1 MGYLDFKGWFKD
13 VYSSSFRMAQSFLGL
28 RVSLSLNTGLSIEG
42 KVSHIDSNTQLLTL
56 SDVLIFLPGQATQ
69 RAPLYGV
76 NGSDIKDLQIL
87 PESTSLA
94 PPTTTVTNTQQQN
107 QAQQQPHQLQHSQA
121 MTSAQRQTMQDPSSA
136 LQASPSRSMSH
147 PPPPPSVRPKSIA
160 RTDGAGGDGLKQVVY
175 DARAKKVDESSATES
190 VTTTKPQK
198 KKTRQIQTE
207 AVPQQSKNSR
217 RTKNGR
223 KANVQ
228 PVHEWAGGDV
238 NDFKEEEFDFQ
249 ANLDMFDKAK
259 VFAEIREMDETAPET
274 RLVTINRLPQPGRGA
289 GTTNNN
295 GSSPNRVNLLPS
307 ENVLDEQIDP
317 GALSDDSLTSEGVEY
332 MRGKRRGSKPSQR
345 SKIVVMSSGI
355 LCPVVTSQQ
364 ITTVEQECGLDR
376 DQLIENAGRVSSMMA
391 IQTLG
396 GNRRNSDHSTAPV
409 PVVVILAG
417 NNTIGAYGFSAGR
430 HLVNQGC
437 TVIACTGS
445 MPPYQSMVATHQKM
459 FEHAG
464 GRTISSLTQLPNTP
478 VDLIIDALMGAQ
490 YNYKNL
496 MHEKKAQ
503 QLTSSLISW
512 ANANAA
518 PILSLDF
525 PSGNQTAQDC
535 SSQGPHRI
543 HPKWTVCL
551 GAPKTGCTS
560 RDITGELYMGDLG
573 IPRVCWKRAGV
584 KGGSMP
590 WGAEFLVALEYV

>member
-1 MGYLDFKGWFKD
+1 
-13 VYSSSFRMAQSFLGL
+13 MAQSFLGL
-28 RVSLSLNTGLSIEG
+28 RVSLSLNTGLSLEG
-42 KVSHIDSNTQLLTL
+42 KVSHIDSSTQLLTL
-56 SDVLIFLPGQATQ
+56 SDVLIFIPGQATQ

-87 PESTSLA
+87 PESTSVA
-94 PPTTTVTNTQQQN
+94 PAPTTIANTQQQV
-107 QAQQQPHQLQHSQA
+107 QQQQQPQQFPA
-121 MTSAQRQTMQDPSSA
+121 IPSAQRQT
-136 LQASPSRSMSH
+136 LQAQSSTLQGSPSQTMSH
-147 PPPPPSVRPKSIA
+147 PPPPPSVRPKTIA
-160 RTDGAGGDGLKQVVY
+160 RNDGASGNISKQVVY

-190 VTTTKPQK
+190 ASAIKSKK
-198 KKTRQIQTE
+198 KKTSRQMQTE
-207 AVPQQSKNSR
+207 TNVQQQGNSR
-217 RTKNGR
+217 KTKTGR
-223 KANVQ
+223 KAQAQ

-259 VFAEIREMDETAPET
+259 VFAEIRELDETAPET
-274 RLVTINRLPQPGRGA
+274 RLVTLNRLPQQGRGSR
-289 GTTNNN
+289 TPNNNN
-295 GSSPNRVNLLPS
+295 GSSPKRVNLLPS

-317 GALSDDSLTSEGVEY
+317 GALSDDSLTSEGVDY
-332 MRGKRRGSKPSQR
+332 MRGKRRGSKQSQR

-364 ITTVEQECGLDR
+364 ITMVEQECDR

-396 GNRRNSDHSTAPV
+396 GNRRNSDHSAV
-409 PVVVILAG
+409 AAPVVVILAG

-430 HLVNQGC
+430 HLVNHGC

-445 MPPYQSMVATHQKM
+445 MPPYQSIVATHQKM

-464 GRTISSLTQLPNTP
+464 GLTISSLTQLPNKP
-478 VDLIIDALMGAQ
+478 IDLIIDALMGAQ

-496 MHEKKAQ
+496 MHEKKAH

-525 PSGNQTAQDC
+525 PSGNQTSQDC

-551 GAPKTGCTS
+551 GAPKFGCTA
-560 RDITGELYMGDLG
+560 RDVTGELYMGDLG
-573 IPRVCWKRAGV
+573 IPRICWKRAGV
-584 KGGSMP
+584 KGGGMP
-590 WGAEFLVALEYV
+590 WGADFLVALEYV